1 MDDDEF
7 MKQFTGSASANVVTV
22 LLFGILM
29 LLKTCL
35 SKNHSKCHSFCIDLE
50 IENDEKQEDSDSE
63 SVTEEGGRRMRRLH
77 GKHNKDLQKQ
87 HEETV

>member
-1 MDDDEF
+1 MDDEF

-22 LLFGILM
+22 LLVGILM

-35 SKNHSKCHSFCIDLE
+35 QKNHSKCHSFCIDLE
-50 IENDEKQEDSDSE
+50 IENDEKQEISDTGST
-63 SVTEEGGRRMRRLH
+63 SQEGSRRVHGVH
-77 GKHNKDLQKQ
+77 GKHNKHIQKQ